1 MREMMERLGARFSR
15 GSIRYVMFASFTIS
29 ALVAVLLTG
38 MTLYARFSR
47 QMDEAIQ
54 EENQILVSQVNQSL
68 STYLRDMIR
77 LSDALYYN
85 VVKNTDLEREE
96 VGEEIRLRRTSLPRL
111 LHQLAADR
119 GPACRAFC
127 EDAAGAMDRGE
138 PLEFGWRLAAET
150 LPLAA
155 EDRSALL
162 ALGESLQGDEEQIC
176 KAIEL
181 ARDLLAESLEET
193 RSRRAETERR
203 AAALWL
209 SAGALVVITLI

>member
-1 MREMMERLGARFSR
+1 MKLAGAVCVLAGAVWGWRCQALERRR
-15 GSIRYVMFASFTIS
+15 KRD
-29 ALVAVLLTG
+29 
-38 MTLYARFSR
+38 TLA
-47 QMDEAIQ
+47 D
-54 EENQILVSQVNQSL
+54 L
-68 STYLRDMIR
+68 IR
-77 LSDALYYN
+77 LLG
-85 VVKNTDLEREE
+85 RM
-96 VGEEIRLRRTSLPRL
+96 GEEIRLRRTSLPRL

-119 GPACRAFC
+119 GPACRSFC
-127 EDAAGAMDRGE
+127 EAAAGAMDRGE
-138 PLEFGWRLAAET
+138 PLESGWRLAAET

>member
-1 MREMMERLGARFSR
+1 MKLAGAVCVLAGAVWGWRCQALERRR
-15 GSIRYVMFASFTIS
+15 KRD
-29 ALVAVLLTG
+29 
-38 MTLYARFSR
+38 TLA
-47 QMDEAIQ
+47 D
-54 EENQILVSQVNQSL
+54 L
-68 STYLRDMIR
+68 IR
-77 LSDALYYN
+77 LLG
-85 VVKNTDLEREE
+85 RM
-96 VGEEIRLRRTSLPRL
+96 GEEIRLRRTSLPWL

-119 GPACRAFC
+119 GPACRSFC
-127 EDAAGAMDRGE
+127 EAAAGAMDRGE
-138 PLEFGWRLAAET
+138 PLESGWRLAAEA

-181 ARDLLAESLEET
+181 ARGLLAESLEET